1 MSATRRTSLA
11 MLGAT
16 ILAGGGRAQER
27 SRISLG
33 TATPGGGFPIYGEA
47 FAAAVNKADPT
58 LEIIPRNTRGSAE
71 NLPLLE
77 RGELDLGLVQG
88 EAAHEALAG
97 IGRAPAD
104 LRIISAMYS
113 SAGFF
118 GVKADSPARTIQDL
132 VGKPIAFGAAG
143 SGLVILARYVLD
155 GLGLDMN
162 RDFQAILLERAGDG
176 PAMVAD
182 GRAAALWGG
191 GIGWPGFVAVG
202 GLPGR
207 FIAPDAEGIKRIRA
221 KHTFLRELTIPQGSY
236 PGLNQALQSV
246 GSWSFVLCRRDLP
259 ENVGYRVAKA
269 LRSAET
275 DLARR
280 LPQAAETSL
289 ENTVVA
295 APQPALLQA
304 GVVRLAREAALM
316 K

>member
-11 MLGAT
+11 LLGAT
-16 ILAGGGRAQER
+16 LLTGGVRAQER
-27 SRISLG
+27 TRVSLG
-33 TATPGGGFPIYGEA
+33 TATPGGGFPVYGEA
-47 FAAAVNKADPT
+47 FAAAINSADPT
-58 LEIIPRNTRGSAE
+58 LEIVPRNTRGSAE
-71 NLPLLE
+71 NLPMLE

-104 LRIISAMYS
+104 LRIVSAMYS

-118 GVKADSPARTIQDL
+118 GVRADSPARLIQDL

-191 GIGWPGFVAVG
+191 GLGWPGFVAVG
-202 GLPGR
+202 RLPGR
-207 FIAPDAEGIKRIRA
+207 FIAPATAEVAQIRA
-221 KHTFLRELTIPQGSY
+221 KHAFLRELTIPQGAY
-236 PGLNQALQSV
+236 PGLDQPLRSV

-259 ENVGYRVAKA
+259 DDIGYRVAKA

-280 LPQAAETSL
+280 LPQAAETTL
-289 ENTVVA
+289 GNTVAA
-295 APQPALLQA
+295 APRPELLQA
-304 GVVRLAREAALM
+304 GVARLAREAGIVR
-316 K
+316 

>member
-11 MLGAT
+11 LFGAALIT
-16 ILAGGGRAQER
+16 GGVRAQER
-27 SRISLG
+27 TRISLG

-47 FAAAVNKADPT
+47 FAAVINSADPT
-58 LEIIPRNTRGSAE
+58 LEIVPHNTRGSAE

-97 IGRAPAD
+97 VGRAPAD

-118 GVKADSPARTIQDL
+118 GVRADSPARTIQDL

-191 GIGWPGFVAVG
+191 GLGWPGFTAVG
-202 GLPGR
+202 RLPGR
-207 FIAPDAEGIKRIRA
+207 FIAPDPNDIPRIRA
-221 KHTFLRELTIPQGSY
+221 KHTFLRELTVPAGAY
-236 PGLNQALQSV
+236 PGLDQPLRSV

-259 ENVGYRVAKA
+259 EDTGYRIAKA
-269 LRSAET
+269 LRISEAG
-275 DLARR
+275 LANR
-280 LPQAAETSL
+280 LPQASETTL
-289 ENTVVA
+289 VNTVKA
-295 APQPALLQA
+295 TPRAQLLHA
-304 GVVRLAREAALM
+304 GIVRLAREEGIAI
-316 K
+316 